1 MRDNVSVLILT
12 IEQSRYL
19 PDGLVVLSLN
29 QEKAYDRG
37 TWFWLFET
45 MQAIGFSENFIRAT
59 KFMYQAPAVQFL
71 LNNQITHPILHHC
84 GILQDNPLSVLP
96 YILAILPL
104 LNALNNENLMTTV
117 EFQNDDINIPTIAYA
132 EDILIIPTF
141 LEAYYKLHKTL
152 KQFYKIRNARFSESK
167 TTAIYS
173 PTFSTETGQPQ
184 YSPPWV
190 Q

>member
-71 LNNQITHPILHHC
+71 LNNQITHPILHHY
-84 GILQDNPLSVLP
+84 GILQDGPLSVLL

-104 LNALNNENLMTTV
+104 LNALNNEDLMTTM
-117 EFQNDDINIPTIAYA
+117 EFQNDNTNIVTMAYT
-132 EDILIIPTF
+132 EDILVIATS
-141 LEAYYKLHKTL
+141 LKAYYKLHKIL
-152 KQFYKIRNARFSESK
+152 KQFCKIRNAHFSEFK

-173 PTFSTETGQPQ
+173 PTFSTETEQP
-184 YSPPWV
+184 
-190 Q
+190 